1 MSSAQSRRVGAATR
15 RAFLGGGAVVM
26 GLPFLES
33 LAPRKARGAAADTPK
48 RLLYYWVPNGLNMA
62 GFRPATTGPGYAT
75 PPMLQPLEALKDD
88 FMVVTGL
95 ENMLGK
101 PDGAGDHA
109 GGTSAFITCAHAL
122 KSETDISLGISADQI
137 AAGQIG
143 KLTRLPSLQL
153 GIDGGS
159 SAGGCD
165 SGYSCAYARN
175 ISWAGPTTPL
185 PKMTSPQQIFDQIFT
200 GFDPMASQADI
211 DKRRAYSQSVLDSVT
226 RDAMSLS
233 GKLGAIDRGKLDQ
246 YMTGVRELERRIT
259 DTSGV
264 ACTPGT
270 RPAKTLDYPT
280 QVQVTSDLMVLAM
293 QCDAT
298 RIITF
303 MLGNAVSQRAY
314 PFLNNITRGHHD
326 ISHHGGNA
334 ENIDQLQQIGTW
346 EMQQLGYLMTKM
358 KAVTEGDG
366 SNMLFNSTIFLSSD
380 ISDGDRH
387 NHDDLPVIL
396 GGHGGGVFT
405 PGKHVAYAK
414 TTHSKISDLLLT
426 MLGTV
431 GVQNAK
437 LGDST
442 GPLTD
447 L

>member
-1 MSSAQSRRVGAATR
+1 MSSAQSRRGAATR
-15 RAFLGGGAVVM
+15 RAFLGGGAVVV

-33 LAPRKARGAAADTPK
+33 LQPRAARGAAADTPK
-48 RLLYYWVPNGLNMA
+48 RLIYYWVPNGLNMA

-75 PPMLQPLEALKDD
+75 PPMLVPLESLKSD

-109 GGTSAFITCAHAL
+109 AGTSAFITCAHAL
-122 KSETDISLGISADQI
+122 KSETDISLGISADQV
-137 AAGQIG
+137 AAAQIG

-175 ISWAGPTTPL
+175 ISWSGPTTPL
-185 PKMTSPQQIFDQIFT
+185 PKMTSPQQIFDQIFA
-200 GFDPMASQADI
+200 GFDPMASQADVM
-211 DKRRAYSQSVLDSVT
+211 KRKAYSQSVLDSVT
-226 RDAMSLS
+226 RDATGLS

-270 RPAKTLDYPT
+270 RPAKTLEYPA
-280 QVQVTSDLMVLAM
+280 QVQVTSDLMVLAL

-303 MLGNAVSQRAY
+303 MLGNAVSGRTY
-314 PFLNNITRGHHD
+314 PFLNITRGHHD

-334 ENIDQLQQIGTW
+334 TNIDELQKIGTW
-346 EMQQLGYLMTKM
+346 EMEQLAYLMTKM
-358 KAVTEGDG
+358 KAITEADG

-380 ISDGDRH
+380 VSDGDRH

-414 TTHSKISDLLLT
+414 ATHTKVSSLLVN
-426 MLGTV
+426 MLATV
-431 GVQNAK
+431 GVQNGK
-437 LGDST
+437 LGDSP

>member
-1 MSSAQSRRVGAATR
+1 MSGAQSRRMGAASR
-15 RAFLGGGAVVM
+15 RAFLGGAAVVM

-33 LAPRKARGAAADTPK
+33 LEPRAARGAVADIPK
-48 RLLYYWVPNGLNMA
+48 RLLYYWIPNGLDMA
-62 GFRPATTGPGYAT
+62 TFRPATTGPGYAT
-75 PPMLQPLEALKDD
+75 PPMLQPLEALKSD

-95 ENMLGK
+95 ENLPGK

-109 GGTSAFITCAHAL
+109 AGTSAFLTCAHAL
-122 KSETDISLGISADQI
+122 KSQTDNSLGISADQI
-137 AAGQIG
+137 AAAQIG

-185 PKMTSPQQIFDQIFT
+185 PKMTSPQQIFDQIFM

-211 DKRRAYSQSVLDSVT
+211 DKRRAYSQSVIDSVT
-226 RDAMSLS
+226 RDATSLS

-246 YMTGVRELERRIT
+246 YMTGVRELERRIS
-259 DTSGV
+259 DMSGV

-270 RPAKTLDYPT
+270 RPVKTLEYPA
-280 QVQVTSDLMVLAM
+280 QVQVTSDLMVLAL

-298 RIITF
+298 RIISF
-303 MLGNAVSQRAY
+303 MLGNAVSGRTY
-314 PFLNNITRGHHD
+314 PFLNITRGHHD
-326 ISHHGGNA
+326 ISHHGGDPT
-334 ENIDQLQQIGTW
+334 NIAQLQQIGKW
-346 EMQQLGYLMTKM
+346 EMEQLAYLMTKM
-358 KAVTEGDG
+358 KAITEGNG
-366 SNMLFNSTIFLSSD
+366 SNMLYNSTIFLSSD

-414 TTHSKISDLLLT
+414 TTHTKTSSLLVT
-426 MLGTV
+426 MLTTV

>member
-1 MSSAQSRRVGAATR
+1 MSGVLSKRTTR
-15 RAFLGGGAVVM
+15 RAFLGGASVVV
-26 GLPFLES
+26 GLPFLDS
-33 LAPRKARGAAADTPK
+33 LQPRPARGAAADLPQ
-48 RLLYYWVPNGLNMA
+48 RLLYYWVPNGINMA

-75 PPMLQPLEALKDD
+75 PPMLQPLEALKGD
-88 FMVVTGL
+88 FTVITGL
-95 ENMLGK
+95 ENMPGK

-109 GGTSAFITCAHAL
+109 AGTSAFITCAHAL
-122 KSETDISLGISADQI
+122 KSETDISLGTSADQL
-137 AAGQIG
+137 AAAQIG

-185 PKMTSPQQIFDQIFT
+185 PKITSPQQIFDQIFT
-200 GFDPMASQADI
+200 GFDPMASAADLA
-211 DKRRAYSQSVLDSVT
+211 KRRAYSQSVLDSVT
-226 RDAMSLS
+226 RDATSLS

-246 YMTGVRELERRIT
+246 YMTGVRELERRIS
-259 DTSGV
+259 DTSAV
-264 ACTPGT
+264 SCTPGM

-280 QVQVTSDLMVLAM
+280 QVQITSDLMVLAM

-303 MLGNAVSQRAY
+303 MLGNAVSGRTY
-314 PFLNNITRGHHD
+314 PFLGITRGHHD
-326 ISHHGGNA
+326 ISHHGGNPT
-334 ENIDQLQQIGTW
+334 NIDQLQQIGTW
-346 EMQQLGYLMTKM
+346 EMEQLAYLMSKM

-366 SNMLFNSTIFLSSD
+366 SNMLYNSTIFLSSD

-414 TTHSKISDLLLT
+414 TSHTTISSLLVT
-426 MLGTV
+426 MLTTV
-431 GVQNAK
+431 GIMDAT